1 MNKTFQIKLNLLIA
15 QTKPEGNVT
24 LQNQETSQ
32 GKNVT
37 QSSLDKHTRNDTEA
51 NNSKRL
57 GNKKFVVILADTMTK
72 QLNGWGSAKRKQSN
86 CKIYVKTFSR
96 ARFSF
101 MENYMKPS

>member
-24 LQNQETSQ
+24 LQNQETSR

-37 QSSLDKHTRNDTEA
+37 QSSLEKHTRNDTEA

-86 CKIYVKTFSR
+86 CN
-96 ARFSF
+96 SF